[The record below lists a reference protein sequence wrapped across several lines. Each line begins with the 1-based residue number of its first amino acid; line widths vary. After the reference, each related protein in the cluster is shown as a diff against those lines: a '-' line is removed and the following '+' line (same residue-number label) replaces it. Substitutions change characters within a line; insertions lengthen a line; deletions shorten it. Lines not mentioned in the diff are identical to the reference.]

1 LAGKPWWAALGKRS
15 DPGPLADQ
23 QCVPC
28 KGGTPPLSEEEYA
41 PLLGQLRG
49 WEVEDR
55 KKLRK
60 SFAFKNFVDAVAFV
74 NRITPVAEDQGHHP
88 DLHLGWGKVEVELW
102 THAIDGLSSSDFVMA
117 AKIDRVAASPD
128 S

>member
-1 LAGKPWWAALGKRS
+1 LARKPWYAALGKRS

-23 QCVPC
+23 ECVPC

-49 WEVEDR
+49 WEVEGG
-55 KKLRK
+55 KKLGK
-60 SFAFKNFVDAVAFV
+60 AFAFKNFVDAVAFV
-74 NRITPVAEDQGHHP
+74 NRITPVAEEQGHHP
-88 DLHLGWGKVEVELW
+88 DLQVGWGRVEVELW

-117 AKIDRVAASPD
+117 AKIDRVAASPG